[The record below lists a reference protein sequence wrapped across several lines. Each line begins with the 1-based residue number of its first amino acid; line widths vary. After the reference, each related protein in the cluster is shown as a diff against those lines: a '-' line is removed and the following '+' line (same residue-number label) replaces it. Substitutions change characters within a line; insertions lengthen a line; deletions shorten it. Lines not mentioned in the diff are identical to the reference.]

1 MSHRAHQGVLL
12 VTRIPT
18 VTANGAVAFMVLLLS
33 VVLTTPALGTSE
45 KNGPKNLP
53 GQAQFEGRQINLQRG
68 WGDART
74 CVVWNEDGETDCFR
88 AEAAADAAIARQ
100 ERTEQR
106 AKERAGARAARV
118 GGAAMTGAWGL
129 DPGNSPPTTIQ
140 AQLTSACSTWLYLYE
155 HDGHAGRSLRFR
167 DTATTQ
173 DLADWGFAS
182 QTSSYRVGA
191 CPVTLRDAGGSA
203 YPGWT
208 EANTTASSMA
218 AGWNDRV
225 RYLRIH

>member
-1 MSHRAHQGVLL
+1 M
-12 VTRIPT
+12 TRMQS

-33 VVLTTPALGTSE
+33 VALTTPALGASE
-45 KNGPKNLP
+45 KKNGSKNPP

-74 CVVWNEDGETDCFR
+74 CVVWNDDGETDCFR
-88 AEAAADAAIARQ
+88 AAPAADAAIAR
-100 ERTEQR
+100 R
-106 AKERAGARAARV
+106 ERAEARARPTAARV
-118 GGAAMTGAWGL
+118 GWAAVTDAEGL
-129 DPGNSPPTTIQ
+129 NPRSAPPATVE
-140 AQLTSACSTWLYLYE
+140 AELTSVCSTWLYLYE
-155 HDGHAGRSLRFR
+155 HSGHGGRSLRFR
-167 DTATTQ
+167 DAGTTQ

-191 CPVTLRDAGGSA
+191 CPVTLRDAGGSV

-208 EANTTASSMA
+208 GANATASSMA

-225 RYLRIH
+225 RYLRIR